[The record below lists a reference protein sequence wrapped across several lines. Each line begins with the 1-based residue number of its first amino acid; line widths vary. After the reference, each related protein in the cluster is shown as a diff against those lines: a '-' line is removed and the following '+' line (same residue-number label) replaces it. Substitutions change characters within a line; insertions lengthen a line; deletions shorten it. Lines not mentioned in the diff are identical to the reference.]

1 MKTKAISCFRI
12 SKKKICLLSMYEKV
26 FGLQHRLT
34 VLRLYK
40 TILRLHQSLPNEL
53 RELGNQYVR
62 DEFRR
67 HKNAQP
73 EFVTNF
79 MVEWSV
85 SIIPKEKKRT
95 KYDLFLSFFF
105 CCSNRHHFMTYFL
118 FVLFLLLFF

>member
-1 MKTKAISCFRI
+1 MHIKLTSSFLVLESIKEKRKERNTHSRTTRLCAE
-12 SKKKICLLSMYEKV
+12 SMYEKI
-26 FGLQHRLT
+26 FGTQHRLT

-53 RELGNQYVR
+53 RDLGNQYVR

-67 HKNAQP
+67 HKTAKP

-85 SIIPKEKKRT
+85 SCLEENSNS
-95 KYDLFLSFFF
+95 DLSQ
-105 CCSNRHHFMTYFL
+105 S
-118 FVLFLLLFF
+118 

>member
-1 MKTKAISCFRI
+1 
-12 SKKKICLLSMYEKV
+12 MYEKI
-26 FGLQHRLT
+26 FGTQHRLT

-53 RELGNQYVR
+53 RDLGNQYVR

-67 HKNAQP
+67 HKTAKP

-85 SIIPKEKKRT
+85 SDVYRYSLVTSTQTFSSLHLIRQ
-95 KYDLFLSFFF
+95 
-105 CCSNRHHFMTYFL
+105 
-118 FVLFLLLFF
+118 